1 MPISTEGGV
10 FGVKQAVKDLRSIDP
25 EARKAFN
32 REAKS
37 IAAPIIAAA
46 KSNYPTK
53 YLSGMARS
61 WTKRGRQLFPYSQA
75 AAMRGLRFRIDTKK
89 RNVSALLIE
98 QRDTAASI
106 VEFAGAGPG
115 RGSTTGPKRTVFVNA
130 LTLYYGKSP
139 RAVWPAADANESKV
153 NAEMLALVER
163 LMDDLNRNLVRG

>member
-1 MPISTEGGV
+1 MPVSTEGGV

-53 YLSGMARS
+53 FLSGMRRS
-61 WTKRGRQLFPYSQA
+61 WTQRGRDLFPYSQA
-75 AAMRGLRFRIDTKK
+75 AALRGLRFRIDTKR

-98 QRDTAASI
+98 QRDVAASI

-115 RGSTTGPKRTVFVNA
+115 RGSSTGPRRTVFVNA
-130 LTLYYGKSP
+130 MRLYHGAP
-139 RAVWPAADANESKV
+139 ARVLWPAADANESKV

-163 LMDDLNRNLVRG
+163 LMDDLNRNLIRG